1 MQLYIELIN
10 IFCSTGYG
18 TVKCGNGI
26 YSVTTIN
33 GIAMYGNGINSV
45 TAGYGTYKYRTGIY
59 SVTTGNGI
67 VIY

>member
-1 MQLYIELIN
+1 MQLYIELLN

-33 GIAMYGNGINSV
+33 GIAMY
-45 TAGYGTYKYRTGIY
+45 RTVIY

-67 VIY
+67 VIYETV